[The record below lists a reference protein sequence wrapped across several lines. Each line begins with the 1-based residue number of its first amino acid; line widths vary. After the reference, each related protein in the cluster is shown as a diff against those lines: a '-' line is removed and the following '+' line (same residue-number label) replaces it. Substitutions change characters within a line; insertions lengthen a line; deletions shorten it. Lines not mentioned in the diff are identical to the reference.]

1 MLSWTYAQIKAKVLA
16 DLGLEQEEFVT
27 DSELMGYCN
36 EAIDEAEAEIHTIY
50 EDYFLKP
57 ASINLVAGTN
67 LYAIPTDIY
76 ANKIRKVLYY
86 ENNTNYYPV
95 LRLKHNE
102 QFLDILETNANN
114 TDQNYRYMLINMD
127 AATGFQLQLIPAS
140 RITLTGGLVIWYIRN
155 ANRIVAET
163 DVCDIPEFVS
173 FVLQWMKMRC
183 YEKEGNP
190 MLPTAIQMLDQQRN
204 QMISTL
210 TNKID
215 DGENEIEKDLD
226 IYENMV

>member
-1 MLSWTYAQIKAKVLA
+1 MLNWTYAQIKAKVLG

-27 DSELMGYCN
+27 DSELMSYCN

-50 EDYFLKP
+50 EDYFLKQGT
-57 ASINLVAGTN
+57 INLVQGQS
-67 LYAIPTDIY
+67 LYDIPTDIY
-76 ANKIRKVLYY
+76 ANKIRKILYF

-95 LRLKHNE
+95 IRVNHKDE
-102 QFLDILETNANN
+102 FLDILETDTNN
-114 TDQNYRYMLINMD
+114 IDQNYRYIMINPD
-127 AATGFQLQLIPAS
+127 ATTGFKIKLVPAS
-140 RITLTGGLVIWYIRN
+140 RSNITGGLVIWYIRN
-155 ANRIVAET
+155 ANRITTEA
-163 DVCDIPEFVS
+163 DYCDIPEFVS
-173 FVLQWMKMRC
+173 FIIQYMKMRI

-190 MLPTAIQMLDQQRN
+190 MLPTAIQILDAQRT

-210 TNKID
+210 TNRMD

>member
-1 MLSWTYAQIKAKVLA
+1 MLNWTYAQIRDKVLA
-16 DLGLEQEEFVT
+16 DMGMEQEEFVT

-50 EDYFLKP
+50 EDYFLK
-57 ASINLVAGTN
+57 SSDINLVQGTN
-67 LYAIPTDIY
+67 LYSIPTDIY

-86 ENNTNYYPV
+86 ENNTNFYPV
-95 LRLKHNE
+95 TRIRSNE
-102 QFLDILETNANN
+102 MFLDIMETSSNN
-114 TDQNYRYMLINMD
+114 VDQTYRYLLVNSS
-127 AATGFQLQLIPAS
+127 AALGFQLQLVPAS
-140 RITLTGGLVIWYIRN
+140 RITLTAGLKIWYIRN
-155 ANRIVAET
+155 ANRILTDT

-173 FVLQWMKMRC
+173 FIIQWMKMRI

-190 MLPTAIQMLDQQRN
+190 MLPTAIQMLDAQRN
-204 QMISTL
+204 QMMSTL
-210 TNKID
+210 TNRID